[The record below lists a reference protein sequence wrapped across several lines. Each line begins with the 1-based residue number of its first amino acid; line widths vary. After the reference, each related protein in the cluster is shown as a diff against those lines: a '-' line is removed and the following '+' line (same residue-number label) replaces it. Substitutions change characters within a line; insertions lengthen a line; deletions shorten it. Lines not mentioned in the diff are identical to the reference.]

1 MLKANLVASLST
13 VGSALCQDPG
23 SAGKANHKGTI
34 VSLGLVVTLA
44 QITTAI
50 LFFDIIADNPLAANT
65 AGICVAFLL
74 WSLYGSIGPSR
85 AGLVDPFGPGG
96 WLIVSIVGFLVSNLA
111 ILLVVRLAG
120 LSFLTGL
127 VANLVIVPATY
138 LLAAGRFGS
147 MTSVPRATRQTI
159 SIAVATTGFAVVM
172 SQYLINQDTSW
183 ILYASH
189 QWLNGAVLY
198 RDVMELNP
206 PLVFYLMVP
215 AVLLARLTGL
225 GDGVA
230 LICTLSTVIFVALI
244 WVRSLLERNSQLTDR
259 QKTGLLLAAAFALL
273 VQPINLVG
281 QREHFAVVLSLPYL
295 LALTLHSGDREPSRP
310 EWTMLAAFAW
320 FGLALKPFFFLIPL
334 MISVVAAWQERRWQT
349 LFSAANWTLAVL
361 CAGYLVLIGL
371 VHDAYIDTIIP
382 MVTEVYFAYG
392 RSALAVLVGGKFIEF
407 IFLLLFL
414 AALSYGKRDNLVL
427 WRFVVW
433 CVAGMLIYLLQ
444 FKGWISH
451 LLPFT
456 SAIILT
462 VGWVSVTATRT
473 LVTRVLLGVL
483 ALSLVASHLIQG
495 VYKPSREPGLMSHL
509 PEKAQETS
517 FVVWT
522 SVMWMSFP
530 LANESGAT
538 WASRYPSQWLIP
550 GAVLKLSS
558 SPCADHG
565 PTSCSSTRS
574 VLDYARRTGVDDLI
588 KYKPETVFVD
598 NQSRK
603 TGFGDATFDYIEFF
617 SGDPRFKD
625 QWAHYKIEAVLPK
638 VDVWIRRNAGH
649 PSEL

>member
-1 MLKANLVASLST
+1 MLKANLEAPLPVAENALRQDM
-13 VGSALCQDPG
+13 GRAQSATQRG
-23 SAGKANHKGTI
+23 TTAGLA
-34 VSLGLVVTLA
+34 LLVTLA
-44 QITTAI
+44 QTITAL
-50 LFFDIIADNPLAANT
+50 LFFQNIGNNPFAANA
-65 AGICVAFLL
+65 AGFCAALLL
-74 WSLYGSIGPSR
+74 WSLCGSFGPSKMR
-85 AGLVDPFGPGG
+85 SVDPFGPGG
-96 WLIVSIVGFLVSNLA
+96 WLIMSFAGYIASNLS
-111 ILLVVRLAG
+111 IFLLVQLAG
-120 LSFLTGL
+120 HSYWIGL
-127 VANLVIVPATY
+127 LANLAVVPAFY
-138 LLAAGRFGS
+138 LLMVGRTAS
-147 MTSVPRATRQTI
+147 MTSVSRATSQTI
-159 SIAVATTGFAVVM
+159 CIALATIGFAVFM
-172 SQYLINQDTSW
+172 SHYLINQDTSW
-183 ILYASH
+183 ILYASG

-230 LICTLSTVIFVALI
+230 LICTLSTVIFIALI
-244 WVRSLLERNSQLTDR
+244 WVRSLLERNTQLTDR

-295 LALTLHSGDREPSRP
+295 LALTLHSGDRGPSRP
-310 EWTMLAAFAW
+310 EWIMLAAFAW

-334 MISVVAAWQERRWQT
+334 LISVVAAWQERRWQT

-407 IFLLLFL
+407 VFLLLFL

-462 VGWVSVTATRT
+462 VGWVFVTATRT
-473 LVTRVLLGVL
+473 LVTRVLLGIL
-483 ALSLVASHLIQG
+483 ALSLVGSHLIQG
-495 VYKPSREPGLMSHL
+495 VYKPNREPGLMSHL
-509 PEKAQETS
+509 PEKAEETS

-530 LANESGAT
+530 LVNESGAV

-550 GAVLKLSS
+550 GAILKLSS
-558 SPCADHG
+558 SQCADRG
-565 PTSCSSTRS
+565 PDSCSSARA
-574 VLDYARRTGVDDLI
+574 VLEYARRTAVDDLI
-588 KYKPETVFVD
+588 KYNPETVFVD
-598 NQSRK
+598 NQKRK
-603 TGFGDATFDYIEFF
+603 VGFGNENFDYIAFF
-617 SGDPRFKD
+617 SDDPRFTE
-625 QWAHYKIEAVLPK
+625 QWAFYERKAVLPK
-638 VDVWIRRNAGH
+638 VDVWIRRKTGI
-649 PSEL
+649 